1 MIGFIPSRALKKCVY
16 CMPFSSQSALCVC
29 VRVWAGSCLCVVC
42 CNLHSFFQGFVLFSL
57 RV

>member
-1 MIGFIPSRALKKCVY
+1 MIGFIPSRALKQCVY

-29 VRVWAGSCLCVVC
+29 AYGRDLVCVWFVVIYIPFF
-42 CNLHSFFQGFVLFSL
+42 HSFVLFSL